1 MANWDEES
9 EVDKDNSV
17 AYCSS
22 LGYQRRLARTKRVE
36 PIVTMLLDGQIEEVM
51 GVLTVQNQAMHEI
64 NQKHQEYLNDI
75 KNYLI

>member
-1 MANWDEES
+1 
-9 EVDKDNSV
+9 
-17 AYCSS
+17 
-22 LGYQRRLARTKRVE
+22 VE